1 MSSIDINIIQRGIT
15 NNFEWSAEQGHITA
29 ADLGKIGEQRTDNCG
44 ALNALPT
51 PFARFFV
58 FKEAFRRV
66 LEDKLD
72 PENKPAGKAY
82 EHLVSNTLDVFEL
95 LYNLKYH
102 ENRWKSQDRRIVI
115 KEWNYADQ
123 MKVLKNDVPILGNV
137 VESYFKED
145 LGEAS
150 KKLFFIILEDKGKE
164 CLLATSSP
172 MTGFITPPDLD
183 LKTVTRAGRKEE
195 DFIGEIYHALNITPL
210 TRKEGGKYFKDI
222 LLFENRSEDFK
233 NYMYNKLF
241 SGGATI
247 DARFTELRNYIQA
260 FSADRQITNRWSD
273 DDLEPVYSVDNSP
286 LEVNGIPIY
295 CSKAT
300 DVINYLTDAI
310 IRLPYKIDSD
320 KFVTLIFTPDSADR
334 DYDYLL
340 PLTKEGLEHL
350 KAGDLKIT
358 GTKKSYGDVNVTLV
372 CNGKRH
378 ERYYTTDKNP
388 TAGKGTVLDLSLAK
402 INFDIALFPNVLSYK
417 AEENNYFKILVAAT
431 DQNENKTF
439 SVANLA
445 LDFYATDKA
454 GKYIHVEEAT
464 DNTYENG
471 VKAPFI
477 RSQQDSDNDCGTKYY
492 EVFNTPF
499 DAICAELYLEG
510 KAYPFAIIPKWDK
523 SEPSEKTFSYAID
536 LGTSN
541 TYISRRESGRMTEP
555 QQLKMDQQIVNY
567 LHAKE
572 ESVQKGLISR
582 IEGKI
587 PEAFK
592 TLVKTEFVPALIDDK
607 TYRFPIR
614 TALCVTGD
622 DTRKPVL
629 FDNSNIAFFYEKF
642 CGAGNQTVITNIKWA
657 EDEKNLRV
665 FIREILL
672 LIKADILQE
681 NGVISG
687 TEVIWFRP
695 LSFKESIRRS
705 FEKIWKEEASNILN
719 LDSAEQQL
727 KCYTESE
734 APYYYFATKA
744 AFQNVES
751 VAVMDIGG
759 GSTDIVYYAKGEA
772 KIANSVH
779 FGCDVLWENGYNQFV
794 NARDNGIFNHYK
806 DKINFET
813 PELKELYEAML
824 KSNNTSTRDIINLWI
839 SNDRETEISKRLR
852 KDHISTFVYHYTAL
866 VYYMA
871 SMFKANELPY
881 PRTIIFSGNGSKYI
895 DNYITDTVAF
905 LKQITELVVSKVYDK
920 AISDIELVLPDER
933 KESTCYGGL
942 YHRIGAVEPKP
953 VVYLGDG
960 NNKEYKD
967 VEAVNAAYTSGMK
980 DKLGLEIAAM
990 NRIYKEVLDALIQ
1003 QSVIEQVDSAK
1014 MKEVVDSVVK
1024 DALVSKFQTEIL
1036 DKYMLQEPFNDT
1048 LFFLPVVE
1056 AILKLTG
1063 IYKR

>member
-15 NNFEWSAEQGHITA
+15 NNFEWSAEQGRITA

-66 LEDKLD
+66 LEQKLD
-72 PENKPAGKAY
+72 PVNKPAGKAY

-102 ENRWKSQDRRIVI
+102 ENRWKSDNRKILI
-115 KEWNYADQ
+115 KEWNYDEQ
-123 MKVLKNDVPILGNV
+123 MRVLKNDVPILGNV

-145 LGEAS
+145 LGDAS
-150 KKLFFIILEDKGKE
+150 KKLFFIILDDNGRES
-164 CLLATSSP
+164 LLATSSP

-183 LKTVTRAGRKEE
+183 LKTVTRSGRKEE
-195 DFIGEIYHALNITPL
+195 DFIGEIYQPLNTTPL
-210 TRKEGGKYFKDI
+210 ARKEGGKYFKDI
-222 LLFENRSEDFK
+222 LLFEKRSEDFK

-241 SGGATI
+241 SGGAAI
-247 DARFTELRNYIQA
+247 NARFKELRDYIKA
-260 FSADRQITNRWSD
+260 FDADQQITKNWSDADLEQVYSADNT
-273 DDLEPVYSVDNSP
+273 P
-286 LEVNGIPIY
+286 LVVNGIPIL

-310 IRLPYKIDSD
+310 IKLPYKIDSD
-320 KFVTLIFTPDSADR
+320 KFVTLTFTPDNAGRS
-334 DYDYLL
+334 YDYLL
-340 PLTKEGLEHL
+340 PITKEGLEHL
-350 KAGDLKIT
+350 KEGDLKIF
-358 GTKKSYGDVNVTLV
+358 GKERQYGDIVVTV
-372 CNGKRH
+372 ECNGKRH
-378 ERYYTTDKNP
+378 ERHYTTENNP
-388 TAGKGTVLDLSLAK
+388 GPGKGTVLDLAIAK

-417 AEENNYFKILVAAT
+417 PEENNYFKVLVAAT

-445 LDFYATDKA
+445 LDFYATDQG
-454 GKYIHVEEAT
+454 GKYHHVVEAT
-464 DNTYENG
+464 DNTFENG
-471 VKAPFI
+471 VRAPFI
-477 RSQQDSDNDCGTKYY
+477 RSQQDSDNNCGTKYY

-510 KAYPFAIIPKWDK
+510 KAYPFAIIPIWDK
-523 SEPSEKTFSYAID
+523 SEPSEKRFSYAID

-541 TYISRRESGRMTEP
+541 TYISRRESGKMTEP

-642 CGAGNQTVITNIKWA
+642 RGAGNQTVITNIKWA

-687 TEVIWFRP
+687 TEAIWFRP

-705 FEKIWKEEASNILN
+705 FEKIWQEEAKTILN
-719 LDSAEQQL
+719 LDSPDQQL

-734 APYYYFATKA
+734 APYYYFDKKSV
-744 AFQNVES
+744 FQSVES

-759 GSTDIVYYAKGEA
+759 GSTDIVYYAMGKA
-772 KIANSVH
+772 QIANSVH
-779 FGCDVLWENGYNQFV
+779 FGCDVLWENGYNEYD
-794 NARDNGIFNHYK
+794 NAKDNGIFKHYK
-806 DKINFET
+806 DTISFET
-813 PELKELYEAML
+813 PELKELYAAML
-824 KSNNTSTRDIINLWI
+824 KSSHTSTRDIINLWI
-839 SNDRETEISKRLR
+839 SNDNETDISKKLR
-852 KDHISTFVYHYTAL
+852 ADHISTFVYHYTAL

-871 SMFKANELPY
+871 SMFKANNLAY

-895 DNYITDTVAF
+895 DNYITDTVPI
-905 LKQITELVVSKVYDK
+905 LTQITELIVSKVYGK
-920 AISDIELVLPDER
+920 TISDIELVLPNER

-942 YHRIGAVEPKP
+942 YHKDGAIEPKP

-960 NNKEYKD
+960 KNIVYKD
-967 VEAVNAAYTSGMK
+967 VEAIDAAYST
-980 DKLGLEIAAM
+980 GLKENLAKEIASM
-990 NRIYKEVLDALIQ
+990 NSVYKDVLDALIQ

-1014 MKEVVDSVVK
+1014 MKDVVDSVVK
-1024 DALVSKFQTEIL
+1024 DALVSKYQKVVL

-1063 IYKR
+1063 IFKR